1 MITAENLKKNF
12 GTTSVI
18 NDISLE
24 INQGEFI
31 GIMGESGSGKST
43 LLYLL
48 SGLLTPTS
56 GKVFVKKDEI
66 TSMNDT
72 RLSNFRTSN
81 FGFIFQFHNLIQG
94 LTVVENM
101 ELPLI
106 LARKNPKNYSDMIKE
121 LLERVG
127 LKGHENKLVEELSGG
142 QQQRVAIARSLIND
156 PSILFADE
164 PTGSLDSENTD
175 NIVNLLGEIN
185 KEQNV
190 TIIMVTHSNKT
201 LIHCN
206 RVIDICDGRVM

>member
-81 FGFIFQFHNLIQG
+81 FGFIFQF
-94 LTVVENM
+94 
-101 ELPLI
+101 
-106 LARKNPKNYSDMIKE
+106 
-121 LLERVG
+121 
-127 LKGHENKLVEELSGG
+127 
-142 QQQRVAIARSLIND
+142 
-156 PSILFADE
+156 
-164 PTGSLDSENTD
+164 
-175 NIVNLLGEIN
+175 
-185 KEQNV
+185 
-190 TIIMVTHSNKT
+190 
-201 LIHCN
+201 
-206 RVIDICDGRVM
+206 

>member
-121 LLERVG
+121 LLGRVG